1 MTRAFS
7 TGLAK
12 DPKMVS
18 LESSAPTSGGRR
30 FSRLALIFPVLIV
43 TAAAISGCADSHDR
57 MTTSAINDDYR
68 QRHPIVLTEK
78 EHNLDIPVA
87 ASDRR
92 LTTGMRD
99 TIRGFVQ
106 DYRTRA
112 SGTVEILAP
121 RGSMNS
127 LAASA
132 LRQQIRRELVANG
145 IPSARIVDSSYGAGD
160 PRDAAPIRLRF
171 TATTALTNTCGQWP
185 DDLSDNA
192 FDNQNYY
199 NFGCATQHNLAAQ
212 VANPTDLIAPRAASP
227 IDTDQRSKVIDNY
240 RKGSVPMS
248 TAMIGGFSGSGGSGQ

>member
-1 MTRAFS
+1 MASLDRNTPRA
-7 TGLAK
+7 G
-12 DPKMVS
+12 
-18 LESSAPTSGGRR
+18 SAR
-30 FSRLALIFPVLIV
+30 FRRLALIAPVLLL
-43 TAAAISGCADSHDR
+43 TAAAISGCADSRDR

-78 EHNLDIPVA
+78 ERSLDIPVA

-106 DYRTRA
+106 EYRGHA
-112 SGTVEILAP
+112 SGTVEILLP
-121 RGSMNS
+121 RGSVNS
-127 LAASA
+127 QAASV
-132 LRQQIRRELVANG
+132 LRQQIRKELVGNG
-145 IPSARIVDSSYGAGD
+145 IPSARVVESYYPAGN
-160 PRDAAPIRLRF
+160 PGDAAPIRLRF

-212 VANPTDLIAPRAASP
+212 VANPTDLISPRAASP
-227 IDTDQRSKVIDNY
+227 IDTDQRGKVIDNY
-240 RKGSVPMS
+240 RKGSVPTS
-248 TAMIGGFSGSGGSGQ
+248 TATIGGFGGSGSSGQ